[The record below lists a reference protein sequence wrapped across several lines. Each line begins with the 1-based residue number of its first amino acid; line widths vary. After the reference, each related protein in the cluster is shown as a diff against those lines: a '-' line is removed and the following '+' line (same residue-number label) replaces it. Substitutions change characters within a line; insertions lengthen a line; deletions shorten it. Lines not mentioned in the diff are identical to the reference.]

1 MNKLKLISM
10 ALCAMALFGF
20 NSCLGSDDDNY
31 RELTAE
37 EKEEQYLMVG
47 GSHMGK
53 VIFPAKNETNPQD
66 QTDTLDC
73 RFYIGKDYDTE
84 NMKTVYT
91 LTISKIPIKV
101 IGNYM
106 GYGEQRDQMLTKED
120 VTLNCDMDFVYIDDA
135 TIDAAWLI
143 NPYPAEMNLNYNG
156 KDHKVQVY
164 FFVNAT
170 NSMGAIG
177 TVTNKDGVKK
187 KQIQMWVTV
196 AAIYADEKQTSWL
209 NSYVQFYFVADVAT
223 LD

>member
-1 MNKLKLISM
+1 
-10 ALCAMALFGF
+10 
-20 NSCLGSDDDNY
+20 
-31 RELTAE
+31 
-37 EKEEQYLMVG
+37 
-47 GSHMGK
+47 
-53 VIFPAKNETNPQD
+53 
-66 QTDTLDC
+66 
-73 RFYIGKDYDTE
+73 
-84 NMKTVYT
+84 
-91 LTISKIPIKV
+91 
-101 IGNYM
+101 M

-143 NPYPAEMNLNYNG
+143 NPYPAEMNLHYNG

-187 KQIQMWVTV
+187 KQIQMWVTA

-209 NSYVQFYFVADVAT
+209 NSYVQGASAKRLPPVLYIRNYRAFASCPAFSSRRNACGDFARTKTDSARCCFCRLGECEVNENTFCILHLIPNNLCVCSDN
-223 LD
+223 LHCG

>member
-20 NSCLGSDDDNY
+20 NSCLDSDGDDY

-47 GSHMGK
+47 GRHMGK

-73 RFYIGKDYDTE
+73 QFYIGKDYDTE

-187 KQIQMWVTV
+187 KQIQMWVTA